1 MAQLTKM
8 QQKIYDY
15 IVQAIQDQG
24 YPPSVREIGEAVG
37 LKSPST
43 VHFHLKHLEEL
54 GVIGK
59 QAGKGR
65 ALTLT
70 EAPQENQVPIV
81 GNVAAGSP
89 ILAQECIEDYLTFDT
104 GGRDGEYFALRVR
117 GESMINAGILPD
129 DLVVVH
135 QQPAANNGEIVVALL
150 GASWAADHLSEPV
163 MRWVEPRVTQRVEQK
178 IEESHAAD
186 AGQMLQALSFRGDSL
201 QKLLDTVSQRV
212 QETGESLIRA
222 VSLSVARS
230 VASTAVYVVSFLVLL
245 ALLWLLMKP
254 LNAIVTRL
262 PLVSTV
268 NGLGGAALGLVCG
281 GLTLFVAVW
290 AMQRFGWLLTPE
302 LIDGTTLLKFFATQ
316 TPLGL
321 LAAL

>member
-1 MAQLTKM
+1 MGKLSRM
-8 QQKIYDY
+8 QQRVYDY
-15 IVQAIQDQG
+15 IAESIARQG
-24 YPPSVREIGEAVG
+24 YAPSVREIGEALG

-117 GESMINAGILPD
+117 GESMLNAGILPG

-135 QQPAANNGEIVVALL
+135 QQREAHNGEIIVAL
-150 GASWAADHLSEPV
+150 
-163 MRWVEPRVTQRVEQK
+163 
-178 IEESHAAD
+178 IEDEATVKRLKRKDGQVWLMPEND
-186 AGQMLQALSFRGDSL
+186 AYS
-201 QKLLDTVSQRV
+201 
-212 QETGESLIRA
+212 
-222 VSLSVARS
+222 
-230 VASTAVYVVSFLVLL
+230 
-245 ALLWLLMKP
+245 P
-254 LNAIVTRL
+254 
-262 PLVSTV
+262 
-268 NGLGGAALGLVCG
+268 
-281 GLTLFVAVW
+281 
-290 AMQRFGWLLTPE
+290 
-302 LIDGTTLLKFFATQ
+302 IDGRNASS
-316 TPLGL
+316 LGKVS
-321 LAAL
+321 AVIRTY

>member
-1 MAQLTKM
+1 MC
-8 QQKIYDY
+8 IRDSDY

-150 GASWAADHLSEPV
+150 GDEA
-163 MRWVEPRVTQRVEQK
+163 
-178 IEESHAAD
+178 
-186 AGQMLQALSFRGDSL
+186 
-201 QKLLDTVSQRV
+201 TVKRLKRQGREV
-212 QETGESLIRA
+212 
-222 VSLSVARS
+222 
-230 VASTAVYVVSFLVLL
+230 
-245 ALLWLLMKP
+245 WLL
-254 LNAIVTRL
+254 
-262 PLVSTV
+262 
-268 NGLGGAALGLVCG
+268 
-281 GLTLFVAVW
+281 
-290 AMQRFGWLLTPE
+290 PE
-302 LIDGTTLLKFFATQ
+302 NPAYQPIDGREARI
-316 TPLGL
+316 LGKV
-321 LAAL
+321 AAVIRRY